1 MTAPWTVPPRCRPLR
16 RRRASGWHIR
26 ASRRSGGGAGSQGGA
41 PSGALR
47 RRRTR
52 AGGRPPVG
60 SGSRHGPNRL
70 HRFQKYRGRAGRG
83 AAEAA
88 VPAVI
93 SSPAH
98 CGAPGSWMFA
108 RKSPDRAGAAAGERS
123 GRGPA
128 ATSDLSMDIIPQY
141 LPPAHPFS
149 IKCADS
155 APGSCPGASCAAAAE
170 RRDFRLW
177 PLRIDAGD
185 VTGRR
190 VQCVCRCHRT
200 SACARSGKVRLGQD
214 SSSYLSLIH
223 I

>member
-1 MTAPWTVPPRCRPLR
+1 MTAPWTVRPRCRPLR
-16 RRRASGWHIR
+16 RRRAPGWHIR

-60 SGSRHGPNRL
+60 SGSRHGPDRL

-98 CGAPGSWMFA
+98 CGAPGSWTFA
-108 RKSPDRAGAAAGERS
+108 RKSPDRAGAAEKG
-123 GRGPA
+123 
-128 ATSDLSMDIIPQY
+128 
-141 LPPAHPFS
+141 
-149 IKCADS
+149 
-155 APGSCPGASCAAAAE
+155 AAAA
-170 RRDFRLW
+170 RRPPAISVWILYHNICRPRIHFQSSVRTLHRGAIRV
-177 PLRIDAGD
+177 PLALRQ
-185 VTGRR
+185 RR
-190 VQCVCRCHRT
+190 GGT
-200 SACARSGKVRLGQD
+200 SGYGLCELTQGT
-214 SSSYLSLIH
+214 
-223 I
+223 

>member
-60 SGSRHGPNRL
+60 SGSRHGPDRL

-108 RKSPDRAGAAAGERS
+108 RKSPDRAGAAAGQLPGGHQRS
-123 GRGPA
+123 QYGYYTTIFAARASIFNQVCGLCAGELSGCLLRCGGGEAGLPA
-128 ATSDLSMDIIPQY
+128 MAF
-141 LPPAHPFS
+141 AN
-149 IKCADS
+149 
-155 APGSCPGASCAAAAE
+155 
-170 RRDFRLW
+170 
-177 PLRIDAGD
+177 
-185 VTGRR
+185 
-190 VQCVCRCHRT
+190 
-200 SACARSGKVRLGQD
+200 
-214 SSSYLSLIH
+214 
-223 I
+223 

>member
-1 MTAPWTVPPRCRPLR
+1 MTAPWTVRPRCRPLR
-16 RRRASGWHIR
+16 RRRAPGWHIR

-60 SGSRHGPNRL
+60 SGSRHGPDRL

-98 CGAPGSWMFA
+98 CGAPGSWTFA

-123 GRGPA
+123 A
-128 ATSDLSMDIIPQY
+128 ARR
-141 LPPAHPFS
+141 PPAISVWILYHNICRPRIHFQS
-149 IKCADS
+149 S
-155 APGSCPGASCAAAAE
+155 VRTLHRGAIRVPLAL
-170 RRDFRLW
+170 RR
-177 PLRIDAGD
+177 
-185 VTGRR
+185 RR
-190 VQCVCRCHRT
+190 GGT
-200 SACARSGKVRLGQD
+200 SGYGLCELTQGT
-214 SSSYLSLIH
+214 
-223 I
+223 

>member
-1 MTAPWTVPPRCRPLR
+1 MTAPWTVRPRCRPLR
-16 RRRASGWHIR
+16 RRRAPGWHIR

-60 SGSRHGPNRL
+60 SGSRHGPDRL

-98 CGAPGSWMFA
+98 CGAPGSWTFA

-155 APGSCPGASCAAAAE
+155 APGSHPGASCAAAAE

-214 SSSYLSLIH
+214 SS
-223 I
+223 

>member
-16 RRRASGWHIR
+16 RRRAPGWHIR

-60 SGSRHGPNRL
+60 SGSRHGPDRL

-98 CGAPGSWMFA
+98 CGAPGSWTFA
-108 RKSPDRAGAAAGERS
+108 RKSPDRAAARRPPTISVWILYHNICRPRIHFQSSVRTLHRGAVRVPLALRRRRGGTS
-123 GRGPA
+123 GYGLCELTQGP
-128 ATSDLSMDIIPQY
+128 
-141 LPPAHPFS
+141 
-149 IKCADS
+149 
-155 APGSCPGASCAAAAE
+155 
-170 RRDFRLW
+170 
-177 PLRIDAGD
+177 
-185 VTGRR
+185 
-190 VQCVCRCHRT
+190 
-200 SACARSGKVRLGQD
+200 
-214 SSSYLSLIH
+214 
-223 I
+223 